1 MPSPSPVAAVATVS
15 IHTLAAGS
23 LTLPE
28 RFFVQPV
35 DDPDARKSVPSLSFL
50 IHHESAAQVTRI
62 VFDLGIRRDLQAYS
76 PQICKHLAT
85 RQPVTSRPDV
95 VQSLASGGLHPS
107 DIDIIMLSHVHWDHI
122 GTPSDFLHSLF
133 VVGNGSLDLLSGRTK
148 LENGSHSHFERGLLP
163 LDRTIQLPDTS
174 PGRPIETSEALRLR
188 GRQVLLG
195 PWHPFSSLPHTID
208 FFGDGSLYIV
218 SAPGHLPGHI
228 NLLCRTAVDRY
239 VYLAGDAYHDTR
251 LLSGECEIA
260 EWRDSERPDLVCCIH
275 ADRQQAKETINR
287 IRALQRGET
296 LLGPVE
302 VVAAHDAVW
311 AEVAAAKDRY
321 WPGKL

>member
-1 MPSPSPVAAVATVS
+1 MVS
-15 IHTLAAGS
+15 IHALAAGS

-35 DDPDARKSVPSLSFL
+35 NDPDARKSVPSLSFL
-50 IHHESAAQVTRI
+50 IQHESETQATRI
-62 VFDLGIRRDLQAYS
+62 LFDLGIRRDLLAYS

-85 RQPVTSRPDV
+85 RQPVVSRPDV
-95 VQSLASGGLHPS
+95 VESLASGGLHPS
-107 DIDIIMLSHVHWDHI
+107 DIDIVMLSHVHWDHI

-148 LENGSHSHFERGLLP
+148 LQNGSHSHFERDLLP
-163 LDRTIQLPDTS
+163 LDRTIQLRDTS
-174 PGRPIETSEALRLR
+174 HGRPIETPE
-188 GRQVLLG
+188 VLQLQGKEVRLG
-195 PWHPFSSLPHTID
+195 PWHPFSSLSHTID

-239 VYLAGDAYHDTR
+239 IYLAGDAYHDTR
-251 LLSGECEIA
+251 LLSGECKIA
-260 EWRDSERPDLVCCIH
+260 EWRDAEHPELVCCIH
-275 ADRQQAKETINR
+275 ADRRQGEETINR
-287 IRALQRGET
+287 IRALQHGET

-302 VVAAHDAVW
+302 VVAAHDAAW
-311 AEVAAAKDRY
+311 AEAAAAKGRY